1 MRRAMGGASPTPA
14 ALREQAQ
21 AMKVDWNVV
30 LQADAADHGSRHWV
44 NLQRLVQRAVPTVR
58 AALLNSPSPILLVC
72 VGLLARYGLMSLVTE
87 GAGRDVPTVA
97 DGKPHV
103 LQGVDM
109 RFVTINVSEQGD
121 VIVGLGAREVR
132 LEP

>member
-1 MRRAMGGASPTPA
+1 MQETRAE
-14 ALREQAQ
+14 L
-21 AMKVDWNVV
+21 
-30 LQADAADHGSRHWV
+30 
-44 NLQRLVQRAVPTVR
+44 
-58 AALLNSPSPILLVC
+58 
-72 VGLLARYGLMSLVTE
+72 

-121 VIVGLGAREVR
+121 VIVGPGAREVR